1 MNRNKKLG
9 KKWMAGVAVGMA
21 GMMGTMPVYA
31 AEGSAPVSKEETV
44 YVNADATGSETQ
56 ITVSDWLKNAGTE
69 AVVKDQSVLEGIKN
83 VKGEETF
90 EHTNGNVTWQTDG
103 KDIYYQGTSKKELPV
118 SVKFTYFL
126 DGAEILPENLKGKS
140 GKLKIKIDY
149 DNKAKQE
156 AVIDGKKEEIYSPF
170 VMVTGLIL
178 PEENFS
184 NVVIDNGKVI
194 SDGERNIV
202 LGVGM
207 PGLKESLG
215 LDQEDASSAVK
226 DITLPESLEIT
237 ADVTNFTMDPT
248 FTVALSD
255 LLEDLNLDDT
265 EDLDSVMNALD
276 DLEDAALQLV
286 DGSSELS
293 KGADTLGSSYQEFD
307 AGIATLKSGIDV
319 LKSGVSELSG
329 GINSYT
335 EGADTL
341 NAGIQQYMGKDGALN
356 SQVTEYVNGVN
367 KVVKGVEDYTTGSV
381 ALADGITSYIKG
393 EEQIANGAGQLTQ
406 LETGLTE
413 IKDAIT
419 ALNQAV
425 DGQGDSSQDLYAA
438 SQALAQGTQ
447 KLNDTLEEMSKL
459 MTQVD
464 AMTEAGKNLT
474 AQAGSL
480 AQEVQAQ
487 ILEPV
492 KAMMSTGTQMMEA
505 LQSLTGQLENMK
517 AMCQSAVQEAAKK
530 AADQVN
536 TQVAEKNAQ
545 IESVKG
551 NAQAANSQ
559 VDAAIAQLNTQI
571 ANANAKGD
579 TETANALQATVATL
593 SGAKVDTGS
602 LNALSPVETPSVN
615 TEIPTPDFSQLQS
628 MVSGMQTH
636 FASLETAVNAFGPK
650 IAAMNELLNQLAS
663 QSIPDKP
670 MENLKGAV
678 VKLNTGMQGL
688 NKAMGILSSQVGT
701 LNQATDSLPEA
712 VAGIKAL
719 TSGIQ
724 ELSQANPSLLQ
735 GVEMLKANT
744 PTLVEGVKTLSG
756 GTTQLSSGLTALGGE
771 LSNGSA
777 ALSANSN
784 ALRQGASSLLG
795 GTDQLVSG
803 AGTLQSASGEV
814 KSGISALQDGAL
826 QLKDGTV
833 EFNEEGIKKLQETA
847 EDLLGTILDR
857 VDALTSETCSYD
869 SYAGKADN
877 MEGNV
882 KFIIETEGIQ

>member
-31 AEGSAPVSKEETV
+31 AEGSTPVSKEETV

-69 AVVKDQSVLEGIKN
+69 AVVKDQSLLEGIKN

-103 KDIYYQGTSKKELPV
+103 KDIYYQGTSEKELPV

-226 DITLPESLEIT
+226 DISLPESLEIT
-237 ADVTNFTMDPT
+237 ADVTDFTMDPT

-255 LLEDLNLDDT
+255 LLEDLNLDGT

-438 SQALAQGTQ
+438 SQTLAQGTQ

-474 AQAGSL
+474 TQAGSL

-517 AMCQSAVQEAAKK
+517 AMCQSAVQEAAQK
-530 AADQVN
+530 AANQVN
-536 TQVAEKNAQ
+536 TKVAEKNAQ

-551 NAQAANSQ
+551 SAQAANSQ
-559 VDAAIAQLNTQI
+559 VDSAIAQLNTQI

-593 SGAKVDTGS
+593 SGAKVDAGS

-615 TEIPTPDFSQLQS
+615 TEIPTPDFSQLQT
-628 MVSGMQTH
+628 MVSGMQTQ
-636 FASLETAVNAFGPK
+636 FASLETAVNAFAPK
-650 IAAMNELLNQLAS
+650 IAAMNEQLNQLAS

-670 MENLKGAV
+670 METLKGAV
-678 VKLNTGMQGL
+678 AKLNMGMQGL
-688 NKAMGILSSQVGT
+688 NKAMGTLSSQVGT
-701 LNQATDSLPEA
+701 LDQATNSLPEA

-735 GVEMLKANT
+735 GVQMLKENT

-756 GTTQLSSGLTALGGE
+756 GTTQLSTGMTALGGE
-771 LSNGSA
+771 LSKGSE